1 MRKFVGFTL
10 AEVLITLGIIGVVAA
25 LTLPSV
31 IQKYQKKVTA
41 ERLKKMYS
49 TLSQAV
55 QMSEK
60 DNDSVETWDF
70 LLPTQDFM
78 DKYIVPYIKDIA
90 EREKSGDNLSKEY
103 ILADGST
110 LYAWTYHLNQ
120 SSYKQCIFRQF
131 NVDINGD
138 KKPNVLGKDIFI
150 FYIFPKK
157 AGFYNGGHGD
167 IAKNVPHG
175 GLYPDGYGYPRDTM
189 KNDSWRGCNKRNGEA
204 IDDTTGEK
212 RSNDGGA
219 FCTALIMHDGWE
231 IKNDY
236 NW

>member
-78 DKYIVPYIKDIA
+78 NKYIVPYIKDIA
-90 EREKSGDNLSKEY
+90 EREKSGTNLSKEY

-110 LYAWTYHLNQ
+110 LYAWTYSLSQNGR
-120 SSYKQCIFRQF
+120 KECIFRQF

-150 FYIFPKK
+150 FYIFPQK
-157 AGFYNGGHGD
+157 GREYNGGYGN
-167 IAKNVPHG
+167 IAQNVPHG
-175 GLYPDGYGYPRDTM
+175 GLYPDGYGYPRDM
-189 KNDSWRGCNKRNGEA
+189 MMNDAWRGCNRRGTSILNDGVE
-204 IDDTTGEK
+204 ID
-212 RSNDGGA
+212 SMGGA
-219 FCTALIMHDGWE
+219 FCTALIMYDGWE

>member
-78 DKYIVPYIKDIA
+78 NKYIVPYIKDIA
-90 EREKSGDNLSKEY
+90 EREKSGNNLSKEY

-110 LYAWTYHLNQ
+110 LYAWTYHYSQ
-120 SSYKQCIFRQF
+120 DGYKQCVFRQF

-150 FYIFPKK
+150 FYVFPKK
-157 AGFYNGGHGD
+157 AGFYNGGTGD
-167 IAKNVPHG
+167 IAQNVPHG
-175 GLYPDGYGYPRDTM
+175 GLYPDGYGYLRDTM
-189 KNDSWRGCNKRNGEA
+189 KNDSWRGCNRRGDTVLNGDVEV
-204 IDDTTGEK
+204 D
-212 RSNDGGA
+212 NLGGA
-219 FCTALIMHDGWE
+219 FCTALIMYDGWE